1 MEEFVDFV
9 PEKEPAQETVPQR
22 PRKALSK
29 ISRFLT
35 NKFLLATVG
44 FLAIMLFLDKNDLF
58 SIIERSKELHDLELS
73 KDHYNKELI
82 GLHKIKNDLET
93 DPATIEKLAREK
105 YLMKRSNE
113 DIFLTEDQTKLK
125 QAE

>member
-9 PEKEPAQETVPQR
+9 PEKEPVQEATPQK
-22 PRKALSK
+22 PRKALGK

-35 NKFLLATVG
+35 NKFFLATVG
-44 FLAIMLFLDKNDLF
+44 FFVIMLFLDKNDLF
-58 SIIERSKELHDLELS
+58 SIIERRKELNDLELS

-82 GLHKIKNDLET
+82 ELRKIRTDLET
-93 DPATIEKLAREK
+93 DPAIIEKLAREK